1 MIWKQKSR
9 GVYILDKRL
18 SSLIQLMTPLEQKEL
33 YVMLKQ
39 LMMQRAEMV
48 SWDMTADLMRELMK
62 KEKM

>member
-1 MIWKQKSR
+1 MIWKQKGR

-39 LMMQRAEMV
+39 LMMRRAEMV
-48 SWDMTADLMRELMK
+48 SWDMTADLMRQLMK

>member
-1 MIWKQKSR
+1 VIWNKKGR

-18 SSLIQLMTPLEQKEL
+18 SSLIGLMTPMEQKEL

-39 LMMQRAEMV
+39 MMMRRAEMV

>member
-1 MIWKQKSR
+1 VIWKQKGR

-18 SSLIQLMTPLEQKEL
+18 SSLIGLMTPLEQKEL

-39 LMMQRAEMV
+39 MMMRRAEMV